1 MSFQHVAPLTTEDLA
16 QAALYA
22 HPIIIYH
29 SIQAAVEGAGV
40 SGGTAY
46 VGSAAD
52 INGTDAAYYG
62 VCSNYGNLDEPYMIL
77 LTGLPQDPRYAVYLD
92 TYENI
97 KQDYFMYD
105 ELSRKYDAQ
114 LTMLFVQASESG
126 EVGA

>member
-1 MSFQHVAPLTTEDLA
+1 M
-16 QAALYA
+16 
-22 HPIIIYH
+22 
-29 SIQAAVEGAGV
+29 EGAGTKDG
-40 SGGTAY
+40 SAY

-62 VCSNYGNLDEPYMIL
+62 VCSNYGNLTQKYMIL

-92 TYENI
+92 TYDGIQQN
-97 KQDYFMYD
+97 YFMYD

-126 EVGA
+126 EVSA